1 MGGTRVTDAG
11 LVHLRRLTDLRKLS
25 VFDTAVGD
33 AGLEH
38 LAALPVLETVLTGR
52 SKVTP
57 EGQSALR
64 ARRPGISF
72 EEPT

>member
-1 MGGTRVTDAG
+1 V
-11 LVHLRRLTDLRKLS
+11 S
-25 VFDTAVGD
+25 VFETAVGD

-38 LAALPVLETVLTGR
+38 LAALPMLETVLTGR

-64 ARRPGISF
+64 ARRPGINL